1 MEALIQELRSRYPD
15 RYIIFDSPP
24 PMMAPETAAIAKWA
38 DATLLVVKYGT
49 TPMEL
54 VEQLIGLL
62 DREKIIGAV
71 INKFSMREFRR
82 YSYGKYYSYSYKK
95 YSKDATRYST

>member
-1 MEALIQELRSRYPD
+1 
-15 RYIIFDSPP
+15 
-24 PMMAPETAAIAKWA
+24 
-38 DATLLVVKYGT
+38 VVKYGT